1 VVQQPDVHATVGPRQ
16 LYFDTQQRRIM
27 GIAAR
32 WWQGGMRQLG
42 VNTDAGVLPQEEV
55 GYQAA
60 MACYFG
66 WEPYA
71 ALRGLTYAAAES
83 LMLEDRIGSIEPG
96 KDADLGLWTGDPV
109 DPRSSC
115 EMTVIN
121 GRVEYDAREKRRF

>member
-1 VVQQPDVHATVGPRQ
+1 
-16 LYFDTQQRRIM
+16 
-27 GIAAR
+27 
-32 WWQGGMRQLG
+32 
-42 VNTDAGVLPQEEV
+42 
-55 GYQAA
+55 

-71 ALRGLTYAAAES
+71 ALHGMTRIAAET
-83 LMLEDRIGSIEPG
+83 LIVEDRVGSIEPG

-121 GRVEYDAREKRRF
+121 GRIEYDAKDGRKF